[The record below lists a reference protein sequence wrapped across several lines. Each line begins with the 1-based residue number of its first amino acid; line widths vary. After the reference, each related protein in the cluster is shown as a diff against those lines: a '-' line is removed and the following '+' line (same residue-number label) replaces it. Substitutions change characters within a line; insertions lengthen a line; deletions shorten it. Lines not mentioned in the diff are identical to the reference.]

1 MLAALYEALVQ
12 DDHCAQ
18 LLIHTLSVPHGQ
30 RKEPRDVNRLQEA
43 IVALSEDVVAELTAR
58 LTAIACLALLC
69 SEEWNI
75 NSSTQAPPGRDAVI
89 LWYCAA
95 KQNRSFELALETIIK
110 ACKVWSC
117 VCTCA
122 YNTKKHAPYKCSTPR

>member
-18 LLIHTLSVPHGQ
+18 LLIHTLSVPHRQ
-30 RKEPRDVNRLQEA
+30 RKEPRDMNRLQAA
-43 IVALSEDVVAELTAR
+43 IVALSEDAVVELTAR

-75 NSSTQAPPGRDAVI
+75 NSSPKDPPGKDAII
-89 LWYCAA
+89 LWCNAA
-95 KQNRSFELALETIIK
+95 KQNRSFDLALETIIK

-122 YNTKKHAPYKCSTPR
+122 CSL